1 MKGSSSFFAHFLEG
15 VHGRQKV
22 AICSLVPRKGAAI
35 RIVALIPQLASF
47 NEKKESEVAAG
58 FHLIFLPFSNEL
70 RAIDYPALEPKQET
84 IEAAISLIE
93 AASVDYDLGNNT
105 NPVLNRHFSLLK
117 NIALNESNEDSISD
131 DTVPNYNSIFERCSA
146 VMKSFNSSISSVV
159 SDEVTALKRQ
169 AIKSET
175 GLKKKLKSEAI
186 SDLSVEEVKS
196 YIQMNTLKK
205 LTVEK
210 LVGFLSSHNEKIK
223 SKKKADLLAQVE
235 AFIEIQG

>member
-1 MKGSSSFFAHFLEG
+1 M
-15 VHGRQKV
+15 
-22 AICSLVPRKGAAI
+22 
-35 RIVALIPQLASF
+35 
-47 NEKKESEVAAG
+47 
-58 FHLIFLPFSNEL
+58 
-70 RAIDYPALEPKQET
+70 
-84 IEAAISLIE
+84 
-93 AASVDYDLGNNT
+93 DYDLGNNT

-175 GLKKKLKSEAI
+175 GPKKKLKSETI